1 MNAQQKRKYLRI
13 LIWIVAIG
21 IVLVAVQQWV
31 SRSAANSNAADT
43 GKPAQTATAKP
54 ALTVE
59 KITPQLTMMHST
71 IIANGNVAAWQEAII
86 GAEVNGLAIKEV
98 LVNVGDQVK
107 RGQVIARFNDSTIQA
122 DLAQAQANLAE
133 AKAAMIEA
141 EGNAQR
147 ARSIQDSGA
156 LSQQQVEQYLS
167 SEATT
172 KARVQSA
179 QAAWDAQNIKRTQTT
194 LVAPD
199 SGVISKRDA
208 TVGQVVSAGLELFR
222 IIRQGRI
229 EWRGEF
235 NAESI
240 GKIQPGMEVKLTL
253 PDNSQ
258 LTGKVRTLA
267 PTADSNTRNTLVYVD
282 IPNQKA
288 RPGMFA
294 KGEIQLAAAETYAL
308 PYSAIV
314 MRDGFNYLMQ
324 IDDSQHIQQIKVS
337 LGNREGNLVEVV
349 GLADAHAH
357 YVASGGAFLSDG
369 DLVRIA
375 DVVTTH

>member
-1 MNAQQKRKYLRI
+1 MNATQKRKYLRT
-13 LIWIVAIG
+13 LAWVVAIG
-21 IVLVAVQQWV
+21 IVIAGIQQWF
-31 SRSAANSNAADT
+31 SHQDTATNSANADNT
-43 GKPAQTATAKP
+43 QTVTAKP

-59 KITPQLTMMHST
+59 QVSPQRTMMHST
-71 IIANGNVAAWQEAII
+71 IIANGSVAAWQEAMI

-98 LVNVGDQVK
+98 LINVGDQVK

-141 EGNAQR
+141 ENNAQR
-147 ARSIQDSGA
+147 ARGIQDSGA
-156 LSQQQVEQYLS
+156 LSKQQIEQYLS

-172 KARVQSA
+172 KARFQSA
-179 QAAWDAQNIKRTQTT
+179 QAAWNAQNIKLNQT
-194 LVAPD
+194 LLLAPD

-222 IIRQGRI
+222 LIRQGRI

-235 NAESI
+235 NAAHIS
-240 GKIQPGMEVKLTL
+240 KIKPGMEVTLTL

-258 LTGKVRTLA
+258 TVGKVRTLA
-267 PTADSNTRNTLVYVD
+267 PTADSSTRNTLVYVD
-282 IPNQKA
+282 IPNQQA

-294 KGEIQLAAAETYAL
+294 KGEIQLAAAETYTL

-324 IDDSQHIQQIKVS
+324 IDDTQHIHQIKVA
-337 LGNREGNLVEVV
+337 LGNREGNLVEII
-349 GLADAHAH
+349 GLQDSHAH

-375 DVVTTH
+375 DKATAQ

>member
-1 MNAQQKRKYLRI
+1 
-13 LIWIVAIG
+13 
-21 IVLVAVQQWV
+21 
-31 SRSAANSNAADT
+31 
-43 GKPAQTATAKP
+43 
-54 ALTVE
+54 
-59 KITPQLTMMHST
+59 
-71 IIANGNVAAWQEAII
+71 
-86 GAEVNGLAIKEV
+86 
-98 LVNVGDQVK
+98 
-107 RGQVIARFNDSTIQA
+107 
-122 DLAQAQANLAE
+122 
-133 AKAAMIEA
+133 
-141 EGNAQR
+141 
-147 ARSIQDSGA
+147 
-156 LSQQQVEQYLS
+156 
-167 SEATT
+167 
-172 KARVQSA
+172 
-179 QAAWDAQNIKRTQTT
+179 
-194 LVAPD
+194 
-199 SGVISKRDA
+199 
-208 TVGQVVSAGLELFR
+208 VSAGLELFR

-235 NAESI
+235 NAENI

-253 PDNSQ
+253 PDNSK

-324 IDDSQHIQQIKVS
+324 IDDSQHIHQIKVA

-349 GLADAHAH
+349 GLADVHAH

-369 DLVRIA
+369 DLVRIV